1 MNEMY
6 SMSIVTHNYSV
17 LAVLLAVGINFYK
30 LMSVKSVKEYR
41 KFIMLFNAVGATFLG
56 FVIFTGVIMMAAKHL
71 SFTLENIV
79 MIVFS
84 IVFIILEGKRAK
96 KFKYIKNDDME
107 GFVLFREWAKKIFAF
122 EFIVTLII
130 YIWMV
135 SIAK

>member
-6 SMSIVTHNYSV
+6 NMSIVTHNYGV

-30 LMSVKSVKEYR
+30 LMSAKSVQEYR
-41 KFIMLFNAVGATFLG
+41 KFVMLFNAVGSTFLA
-56 FVIFTGVIMMAAKHL
+56 FVIFTGVVMMAAKHL

-84 IVFIILEGKRAK
+84 VVFIILEGKRAK
-96 KFKYIKNDDME
+96 KFKYIKNVDFE
-107 GFVLFREWAKKIFAF
+107 AFLEFREWAKKVFSAQFLI
-122 EFIVTLII
+122 TLII